1 MPLLVV
7 TEAGVGAEGAG
18 KRPGS
23 PGQGAEVGTE
33 LAFTQVLFDALRV
46 IPAANGN
53 RGSALIH
60 S

>member
-23 PGQGAEVGTE
+23 PGQGAGCISCTRLSLGGLGTW
-33 LAFTQVLFDALRV
+33 
-46 IPAANGN
+46 
-53 RGSALIH
+53 RG
-60 S
+60 